1 MSFLRNRNQRVIKN
15 TTQSF
20 SLRILCDSASL
31 RAGFFFLLVLAITA
45 CQKNE
50 PTIPREKARELANV
64 FYNRDLYKQAVAEYE
79 RYLYNYDL
87 DEREQANITNV
98 VAGIYF
104 ERLRDYENALAYY
117 LRLRE
122 LYPKSELIADA
133 EKRVVECLER
143 LQRSADA
150 QQALAESAFL
160 DTTQVAKKRPGEV
173 IAKIG
178 NREITQGDL
187 DFELKQ
193 LPPYM
198 QSQFVPTR
206 RDKRLEF
213 LRQYVATELMF
224 DSAKR
229 KGLDQ
234 DKEVIEAAFQAKKNF
249 MVQKLVQEEI
259 MLNLKVEPQDV
270 ELYYKAHL
278 DKYAEKDKDGKSKQR
293 SFEEVKEQVAQD
305 FVREK
310 QQQKYNELVDRM
322 MRAEKVEIF
331 SDKVK

>member
-1 MSFLRNRNQRVIKN
+1 MPSRIFQMCAILVI
-15 TTQSF
+15 
-20 SLRILCDSASL
+20 LGIL
-31 RAGFFFLLVLAITA
+31 A

-98 VAGIYF
+98 IAGIYF

-122 LYPKSELIADA
+122 LYPKSELVADA
-133 EKRVVECLER
+133 DKRVVECLER

-160 DTTQVAKKRPGEV
+160 DTAQVAKSRPGEV

-198 QSQFVPTR
+198 QSQVGDR
-206 RDKRLEF
+206 AKRLEF

-224 DSAKR
+224 DTAKR

-234 DKEVIEAAFQAKKNF
+234 DKEVVEAAFQAKKNY

>member
-1 MSFLRNRNQRVIKN
+1 
-15 TTQSF
+15 
-20 SLRILCDSASL
+20 L
-31 RAGFFFLLVLAITA
+31 RAGFFFLLLLAMTA

-50 PTIPREKARELANV
+50 PAIPREKARELANV

-98 VAGIYF
+98 IAGIYF

-122 LYPKSELIADA
+122 LYPKSELVADA
-133 EKRVVECLER
+133 DKRVVECLER

-160 DTTQVAKKRPGEV
+160 DTAQVAKKRPGEV

-198 QSQFVPTR
+198 QSQFGDR
-206 RDKRLEF
+206 AKRLEF
-213 LRQYVATELMF
+213 LRQFVATELMF
-224 DSAKR
+224 DTAKR

-234 DKEVIEAAFQAKKNF
+234 DKEVVEAAFQAKKNF
-249 MVQKLVQEEI
+249 MVQKLAQEEI
-259 MLNLKVEPQDV
+259 MADFKVEPQDV

>member
-1 MSFLRNRNQRVIKN
+1 MSRR
-15 TTQSF
+15 TWE
-20 SLRILCDSASL
+20 RIV
-31 RAGFFFLLVLAITA
+31 LLIALGAAA

-50 PTIPREKARELANV
+50 PSMPREKVRELANV

-98 VAGIYF
+98 IAGIYF

-122 LYPKSELIADA
+122 LYPKSKLVADA
-133 EKRVVECLER
+133 DKRVVECLER

-160 DTTQVAKKRPGEV
+160 DTAQVAKKRPGEV

-187 DFELKQ
+187 EFELKQ

-198 QSQFVPTR
+198 QSQFSDR
-206 RDKRLEF
+206 AKRLEF

-224 DSAKR
+224 DTAKR

-234 DKEVIEAAFQAKKNF
+234 DKEVIEAAFQAKKEL
-249 MVQKLVQEEI
+249 MVRKLAQEEI
-259 MLNLKVEPQDV
+259 MADFKVEPQDV

-305 FVREK
+305 YVREK
-310 QQQKYNELVDRM
+310 QQQKYNELVERM